1 MNESWGESAFQF
13 GFNPS
18 FRYYV
23 QLFEIPQ
30 ESHPVTLKLH
40 EYASLG
46 NFWVPYGNC
55 SSADEE
61 TMQHLQEIIAN
72 ASAAIEAAETLV
84 ALDEVRVQYLGKKGE
99 LTAQLQSLGKLPPE
113 ERRTAGQEI
122 NVAKAEVQK
131 SIALRKDALQ
141 RAELEAKL
149 AAETIDVTLPG
160 RRIENGGL
168 HPVTRTVE
176 RIEKFFGELGFSTES
191 GPEIEDAF
199 HNFDALNI
207 AEDHPART
215 DHDTFFFNP
224 DLMLR
229 THTSG
234 VQIRTMENGKP
245 PFRFIAPGRVY
256 RNDYDQTHTP
266 MFHQV
271 EGMLVD
277 ENVNFAQLKGILND
291 FLCNF
296 FEEEVEVRFR
306 PSYFPFTEPSAEVDV
321 KGKNGK
327 WLEVLGCGMVHPNV
341 LRAVGID
348 PEKYSGFAFG
358 MGVERLTMLRYGVND
373 LRAFFENDL
382 RFLKQFK

>member
-1 MNESWGESAFQF
+1 
-13 GFNPS
+13 
-18 FRYYV
+18 
-23 QLFEIPQ
+23 
-30 ESHPVTLKLH
+30 
-40 EYASLG
+40 
-46 NFWVPYGNC
+46 
-55 SSADEE
+55 
-61 TMQHLQEIIAN
+61 MQHLEEIIAN
-72 ASAAIEAAETLV
+72 ANAAIDAADSLV

-113 ERRTAGQEI
+113 ERRSAGQEI
-122 NVAKAEVQK
+122 NKAKGVVQQA
-131 SIALRKDALQ
+131 IAARKDALQ

-176 RIEKFFGELGFSTES
+176 RIEQFFGELGFNTES

-234 VQIRTMENGKP
+234 VQIRTMENGQP
-245 PFRFIAPGRVY
+245 PFRFIALGVY
-256 RNDYDQTHTP
+256 IVMTTTKHTHPCSIKWKVCWLMKTLTLP
-266 MFHQV
+266 S
-271 EGMLVD
+271 
-277 ENVNFAQLKGILND
+277 LKG
-291 FLCNF
+291 FSMTSCNF

-306 PSYFPFTEPSAEVDV
+306 PSYFPFTEPQQKS
-321 KGKNGK
+321 
-327 WLEVLGCGMVHPNV
+327 M
-341 LRAVGID
+341 
-348 PEKYSGFAFG
+348 
-358 MGVERLTMLRYGVND
+358 
-373 LRAFFENDL
+373 
-382 RFLKQFK
+382 